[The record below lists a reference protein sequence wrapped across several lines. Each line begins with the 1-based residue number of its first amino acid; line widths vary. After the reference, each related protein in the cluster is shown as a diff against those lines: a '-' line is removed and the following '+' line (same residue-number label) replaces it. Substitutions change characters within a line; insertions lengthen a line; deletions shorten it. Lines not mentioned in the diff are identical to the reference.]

1 MVRIFRQQIQGSL
14 IVGELFTDITGQKII
29 GGSPCIGAVGLS
41 VEVHVDNAT
50 QIACEFF
57 FGLACKRGHIFHIHT
72 GFFCDGNCQSF
83 RSGINRCYDLARL
96 DGAFGE
102 HIRFAFE
109 IVVLVENFQG
119 AKQIVRTVI
128 GKSESVATA
137 AQKPVLCGEIVVEC
151 IQLTLGLSDSLIGD
165 IPVHLLTD

>member
-29 GGSPCIGAVGLS
+29 GGSPSIGAVGLS
-41 VEVHVDNAT
+41 VKVHVDNAT

-72 GFFCDGNCQSF
+72 GFFCDGYRKSF
-83 RSGINRCYDLARL
+83 RGGINRCYDLARL

-109 IVVLVENFQG
+109 IVVLVENFQR
-119 AKQIVRTVI
+119 AKQIVGAVI
-128 GKSESVATA
+128 GKGKSIATA
-137 AQKPVLCGEIVVEC
+137 IDKTVLCREIVVERV
-151 IQLTLGLSDSLIGD
+151 QFTLGLSDSFIGD
-165 IPVHLLTD
+165 IPVHLLSD